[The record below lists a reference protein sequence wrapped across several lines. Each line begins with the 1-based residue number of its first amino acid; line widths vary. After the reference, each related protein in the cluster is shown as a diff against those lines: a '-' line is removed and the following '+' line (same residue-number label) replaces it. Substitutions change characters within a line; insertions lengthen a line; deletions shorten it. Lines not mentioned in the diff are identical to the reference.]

1 MDVDLLYVVNIVRQ
15 RGPIACHRLACL
27 GALSHSLT
35 HTHTHTNQPYI
46 HLVQNA
52 TKAGVRRGMESKLFI
67 GNIIEEVHSHLI
79 VTPTVR
85 PRSHRNMDKITTNLI
100 H

>member
-35 HTHTHTNQPYI
+35 HTHTHTHTQTNHTYI
-46 HLVQNA
+46 LCKMRQRLVYAEGWKVNYSLVILL
-52 TKAGVRRGMESKLFI
+52 K
-67 GNIIEEVHSHLI
+67 
-79 VTPTVR
+79 
-85 PRSHRNMDKITTNLI
+85 RSIPI
-100 H
+100 